1 MKSKAKKAR
10 KSIRRRESGSTKR
23 TKAVKLDCS
32 GSLAGWKAVTLENDV
47 LRVVVLPEYGGLI
60 LDIIYKPRDVNL
72 LWRSPN
78 GVIPRDEPPVVTNPA
93 DQFQARSPGGWPVLF
108 PHGSAA
114 TVVKEVTLPFH
125 GEAASRVWRF
135 EPAAAPAGEAAV
147 NMWVDCRLLPLR
159 LERTLRLRAGQ
170 PVLIVDE
177 KVTNRAGIPID
188 FMWGHHPFFGKPLM
202 SGDSRIF
209 APAGKS
215 LDGAFTDCG
224 WPVHNGR
231 DLSRC
236 VPEGA
241 AIEEMFYVTDLSEGW
256 YALVN
261 PVEKLGVAMSWD
273 KDVFPYVW
281 IWRESGWA
289 DKYPYFGQ
297 AYTVALEPFSSLP
310 GARQRGE
317 RLLLLEGGSSME
329 TRLTFTAF
337 EGLGR
342 VTGVSREGTVSG
354 R

>member
-1 MKSKAKKAR
+1 MSAMTG
-10 KSIRRRESGSTKR
+10 RRRGADQRRAVRKR
-23 TKAVKLDCS
+23 TAKRAVRLDCS
-32 GSLAGWKAVTLENDV
+32 GSLDGWRTVTLENEV
-47 LRVVVLPEYGGLI
+47 LKVVVLPEYGGLI

-78 GVIPRDEPPVVTNPA
+78 GVIPRDEPPVVTNPT
-93 DQFQARSPGGWPVLF
+93 DEFQARSPGGWPVLF
-108 PHGSAA
+108 PHGSAPTA
-114 TVVKEVTLPFH
+114 VKEATQPFH
-125 GEAASRVWRF
+125 GEAANRVWRF

-159 LERTLRLRAGQ
+159 LERTLRLRASS
-170 PVLIVDE
+170 PVLTVDE
-177 KVTNRAGIPID
+177 KVTNRAGMPID

-209 APAGKS
+209 APAAKS
-215 LDGAFTDCG
+215 LDGAFKNCG

-241 AIEEMFYVTDLSEGW
+241 AIEEMFYITDLSEGW

-317 RLLLLEGGSSME
+317 RLLLLEGGRSME

-337 EGLGR
+337 EGLGQ
-342 VTGVSREGTVSG
+342 VTGVSRGGIVSG
-354 R
+354 G